1 MSEKKKHIREK
12 FRNAVFS
19 RDDFK
24 CKICGY
30 SGKLDAHHISSRNC
44 FCRKFALLPHRF
56 LLCCFERGRFDLR
69 SQISVTDETPSP
81 SASCKQDARQRT
93 FALGYK
99 SQVAIA
105 TGNIY
110 CRSQIYKKN
119 VFTRRY
125 IHSNA
130 RICRMQEPRIIGTIP

>member
-44 FCRKFALLPHRF
+44 FHNGGYVVENGIT
-56 LLCCFERGRFDLR
+56 LCENCHMSAERLEAGFHPTDLYNMIG
-69 SQISVTDETPSP
+69 SSTV
-81 SASCKQDARQRT
+81 
-93 FALGYK
+93 K
-99 SQVAIA
+99 SAIA
-105 TGNIY
+105 DMDN
-110 CRSQIYKKN
+110 R
-119 VFTRRY
+119 V
-125 IHSNA
+125 
-130 RICRMQEPRIIGTIP
+130 